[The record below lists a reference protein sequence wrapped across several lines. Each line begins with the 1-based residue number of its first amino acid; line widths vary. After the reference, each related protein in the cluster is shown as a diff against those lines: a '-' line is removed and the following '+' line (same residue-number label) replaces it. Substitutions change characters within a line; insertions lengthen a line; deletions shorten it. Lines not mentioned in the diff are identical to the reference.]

1 MPGGQLP
8 WDTDV
13 DMPSDARMWE
23 EVQKLVVPT
32 LRTKY
37 RLGVD
42 TSIKPNELRVGAA
55 VLHHKKT
62 GFSTDNY
69 AKPIEETAC
78 GHQVLKGRTQT
89 KVNLGGWWVPG
100 PDNPGQYG
108 RHYGD
113 EYLKH
118 VPHVTSSKTAYG
130 ATQPRFPR
138 CSGTPSHAC
147 LEQFQTDGNIQFRK
161 DKMKLYTLF

>member
-1 MPGGQLP
+1 MMLALTHEFKKNKLDLCLYCGQVLATIKMPGGQLP

-55 VLHHKKT
+55 VLHVSQK
-62 GFSTDNY
+62 S
-69 AKPIEETAC
+69 
-78 GHQVLKGRTQT
+78 
-89 KVNLGGWWVPG
+89 
-100 PDNPGQYG
+100 
-108 RHYGD
+108 
-113 EYLKH
+113 
-118 VPHVTSSKTAYG
+118 
-130 ATQPRFPR
+130 
-138 CSGTPSHAC
+138 
-147 LEQFQTDGNIQFRK
+147 IQK
-161 DKMKLYTLF
+161 S